1 MKTIRLLYPD
11 YLSGG
16 LDTYYFG
23 AELLSHIVPAN
34 ENQPLLRVE
43 LGPPDGSGGGRM
55 TFERLSRVLGMI
67 TEESNVVGF
76 TIAEY
81 LPFDEHKLHDMLAGL
96 RIFTE

>member
-43 LGPPDGSGGGRM
+43 LGPE
-55 TFERLSRVLGMI
+55 TAAAA
-67 TEESNVVGF
+67 EE
-76 TIAEY
+76 
-81 LPFDEHKLHDMLAGL
+81 
-96 RIFTE
+96 

>member
-1 MKTIRLLYPD
+1 MSRRRMKMKTIRLLYPD

-43 LGPPDGSGGGRM
+43 LGPE
-55 TFERLSRVLGMI
+55 TAAAA
-67 TEESNVVGF
+67 EE
-76 TIAEY
+76 
-81 LPFDEHKLHDMLAGL
+81 
-96 RIFTE
+96 